1 MDTNSISVAYVW
13 VNSTCTRSISNVY
26 GGMRMVEEKTYS
38 QKEVNEMVI
47 AVRER
52 QETLEALECARIV
65 MTETR
70 QYPRFIARINHIIAS
85 VEGAPAKEQEEV
97 KVIQAPHLA
106 EPEKVEKDEA
116 GQTNFKVIQKKK

>member
-1 MDTNSISVAYVW
+1 
-13 VNSTCTRSISNVY
+13 
-26 GGMRMVEEKTYS
+26 MVEEKTYT
-38 QKEVNEMVI
+38 QKEVNEMVV

-85 VEGAPAKEQEEV
+85 VEGAPAKEQEPVVETE
-97 KVIQAPHLA
+97 KKEQPTQ
-106 EPEKVEKDEA
+106 KVE
-116 GQTNFKVIQKKK
+116 IKKKN